1 MTLLGITELGI
12 NLPSLIA
19 YLINFVLLLGILTVF
34 AYKPLLRVL
43 DQRSESVRESLEAA
57 DRAREQAS
65 SSQQAIED
73 QLNEARREGQRL
85 LDQAREA
92 AERYRGDEME
102 RARQEAETFVE
113 RARSD
118 IQRERDSA
126 IQEVRSNFG
135 DLAIT
140 AAERVIRRSLDRQAH
155 EDLISQVL
163 EEGERASGGPRT

>member
-19 YLINFVLLLGILTVF
+19 YLVNFVILLGILMVF

-43 DQRSESVRESLEAA
+43 DQRSERIRESLEAA
-57 DRAREQAS
+57 DKARAEAS
-65 SSQQAIED
+65 SSQQAIEE
-73 QLNEARREGQRL
+73 QMNQARREGQAL
-85 LDQAREA
+85 LEQAREA
-92 AERYRGDEME
+92 AERYRGDEMD
-102 RARQEAETFVE
+102 RARREAEAFVE

-118 IQRERDSA
+118 IQRERDVA
-126 IQEVRSNFG
+126 IQEVRENFG

-155 EDLISQVL
+155 QELIAQVL
-163 EEGERASGGPRT
+163 EEGEQVSGGARG